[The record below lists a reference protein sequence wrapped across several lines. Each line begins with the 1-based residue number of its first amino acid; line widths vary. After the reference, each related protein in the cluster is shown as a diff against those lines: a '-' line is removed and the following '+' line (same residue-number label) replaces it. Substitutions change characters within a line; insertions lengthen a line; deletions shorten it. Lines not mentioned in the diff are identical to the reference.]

1 MLVRLCRG
9 AFWIFLPLTL
19 SATDGNERL
28 ERSTADTCQWRRKPS
43 WRISPTF
50 TRRLHNAIDDLLDMH
65 DSQGES

>member
-1 MLVRLCRG
+1 MRLCRG

-28 ERSTADTCQWRRKPS
+28 RGLQPTHANGVENHHGGFLQ
-43 WRISPTF
+43 TF